1 MTGMRQPS
9 RELHGDHRKVRLTP
23 GLERCLRRAW
33 GRGRGGWGAG
43 RDQASELGNVQAL
56 RTLERD
62 AQRGTTVNE
71 GYRHAS

>member
-1 MTGMRQPS
+1 MTGMRQLS

-33 GRGRGGWGAG
+33 GRGRGGRGG
-43 RDQASELGNVQAL
+43 RDQASELRNVQAL

-62 AQRGTTVNE
+62 AQRGTTVNAA
-71 GYRHAS
+71 YRRAS